1 MCLRRELLMDKSETA
16 LQDYQEM
23 WIIPDAV
30 LAFKYFPTQEQIDKV
45 RKILDDIEQTNKDFP
60 IAHG

>member
-1 MCLRRELLMDKSETA
+1 MDKSETA